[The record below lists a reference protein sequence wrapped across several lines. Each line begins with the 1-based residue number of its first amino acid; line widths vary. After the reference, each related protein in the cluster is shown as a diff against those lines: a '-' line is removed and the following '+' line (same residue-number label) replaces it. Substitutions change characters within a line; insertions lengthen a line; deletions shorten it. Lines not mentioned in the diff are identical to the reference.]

1 MILSSRKS
9 SGVSLALLISLALMS
24 NTLAASKGSA
34 EAGDKKYFVHIHPA
48 DRPLGPDSLIA
59 YTLPDQFGRSHT
71 LSAGTRILI
80 FADSKKGAKVVKAA
94 LERKPKSFLESHHA
108 AYLTDVSAM
117 PGVIFR
123 LFALPAM
130 RKSPYPILLL
140 KNAKMGKRLAKTAA
154 DGKVLVLTLK
164 KRRVEKI
171 EETASASSLKKLLK

>member
-9 SGVSLALLISLALMS
+9 SGVSLALFISLALMS
-24 NTLAASKGSA
+24 NTLAASKGSSD
-34 EAGDKKYFVHIHPA
+34 AGDKKYFVHIHPA
-48 DRPLGPDSLIA
+48 DRPLGPGSMIT

-80 FADSKKGAKVVKAA
+80 FADSQKGARLVESV
-94 LERKPKSFLESHHA
+94 LSPHPKGFLESHHA
-108 AYLTDVSAM
+108 VYLADVSAM

-154 DGKVLVLTLK
+154 DGKVTILTLN
-164 KRRVEKI
+164 KRRVRKI
-171 EETASASSLKKLLK
+171 EVTADISTIEKLLK